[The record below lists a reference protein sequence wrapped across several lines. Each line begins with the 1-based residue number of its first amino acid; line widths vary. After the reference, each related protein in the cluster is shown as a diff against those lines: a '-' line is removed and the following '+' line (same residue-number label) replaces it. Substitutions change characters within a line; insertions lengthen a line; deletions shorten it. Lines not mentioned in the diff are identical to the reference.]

1 MIKLRCTKK
10 PAASSC
16 WQRVLKNFC
25 DLLLVANLFQLSHHN
40 RQRAATMPMMVGM
53 MVVPI
58 RVMKTLLAHCL
69 NLPVEI

>member
-1 MIKLRCTKK
+1 MINIKVQKK

-16 WQRVLKNFC
+16 WQRVLRNFC
-25 DLLLVANLFQLSHHN
+25 DLLLVDNLFQLSHHN

-58 RVMKTLLAHCL
+58 RVMKTLLAHC
-69 NLPVEI
+69 VKS

>member
-1 MIKLRCTKK
+1 MINIKVQKK

-16 WQRVLKNFC
+16 WQRVLGNFC
-25 DLLLVANLFQLSHHN
+25 DLLLVANLFKLSHHN

-53 MVVPI
+53 MVVVPI

-69 NLPVEI
+69 KI